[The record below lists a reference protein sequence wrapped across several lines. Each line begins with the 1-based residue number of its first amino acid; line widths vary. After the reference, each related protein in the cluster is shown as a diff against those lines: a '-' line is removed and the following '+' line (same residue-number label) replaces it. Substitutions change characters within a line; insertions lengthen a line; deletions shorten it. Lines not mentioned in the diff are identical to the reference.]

1 MLDYVFLQTLQISN
15 WSFFLGCSTLLITLG
30 YATVRITRSIESK
43 ADKDKVVFKDEYT
56 KDIVKINYDFDDF
69 SKDLD
74 DMQKRMDKFDESYH
88 NIDKKLD
95 LLALD
100 IKYIKENCD
109 RTICKTNSHD
119 FKTTD

>member
-1 MLDYVFLQTLQISN
+1 MLDSVFLQTLQISN
-15 WSFFLGCSTLLITLG
+15 WSFFLGCSTLLVTLG
-30 YATVRITRSIESK
+30 YAIVRITRSIESK
-43 ADKDKVVFKDEYT
+43 ADKDKVVLKDEYT
-56 KDIVKINYDFDDF
+56 KDIEKINYDFDDF

-100 IKYIKENCD
+100 IKYIKQNCD
-109 RTICKTNSHD
+109 RTICKT
-119 FKTTD
+119 K